1 MEKFFLNYDDSNA
14 EENFAKAKSVLPT
27 IQRLNT
33 ITSIAESHKACASK
47 SFTDQFMV
55 VDSDNYLLD
64 FSLNDVYDSVKEKNK
79 IYVFRSKN
87 PVNDLEYG
95 HGGVKVFQRSL
106 FVDKDVIDFTT
117 SFNGHIRIVKK
128 VLSIHKFNSTPFQ
141 AWRTAVREC
150 AKLSSGIIPNRN
162 NSEDEYRLDIWC
174 SKFNNVENAEFV
186 ESGAKFGRE
195 FGTANKD
202 RPLIL
207 KKINDFKW
215 LKDKYEQMVSRQN

>member
-14 EENFAKAKSVLPT
+14 EENFVKAKSVLPT

-33 ITSIAESHKACASK
+33 ITSIAESHKACASR

-117 SFNGHIRIVKK
+117 SFNGHVHIVKK

-174 SKFNNVENAEFV
+174 SKFNNFENAEFV

-195 FGTANKD
+195 FGPANKD

-215 LKDKYEQMVSRQN
+215 LKDKYEQMVPRQN

>member
-1 MEKFFLNYDDSNA
+1 MEKFFLNYDEPNA
-14 EENFAKAKSVLPT
+14 DDNFARAKLVFPT
-27 IQRLNT
+27 VQRMNT
-33 ITSIAESHKACASK
+33 SQTIIESHKNCAIK

-55 VDSDNYLLD
+55 IDSDNYLLD
-64 FSLNDVYDSVKEKNK
+64 FSLNDVYESVKEKNK
-79 IYVFRSKN
+79 VYVFRSKN

-95 HGGVKVFQRSL
+95 HGGVKVFQRNL
-106 FVDKDVIDFTT
+106 FVDRDVVDFTT
-117 SFNGHIRIVKK
+117 SFNGQIHIVKK

-150 AKLSSGIIPNRN
+150 AKLSAGIIPNRN
-162 NSEDEYRLDIWC
+162 NFDDEYRLDIWC
-174 SKFNNVENAEFV
+174 SKFNNVENVEFV
-186 ESGAKFGRE
+186 KNGAKFGRD

-215 LKDKYEQMVSRQN
+215 LKDKYEQMVSGKN

>member
-1 MEKFFLNYDDSNA
+1 VEKFFLNYDEPNA
-14 EENFAKAKSVLPT
+14 DDNFVRAKLIFPT
-27 IQRLNT
+27 VQRMNT
-33 ITSIAESHKACASK
+33 TQTIIESHKLCAAK

-55 VDSDNYLLD
+55 IDSDNFLLD
-64 FSLNDVYDSVKEKNK
+64 FSLTDVYDSVKEKDK
-79 IYVFRSKN
+79 VYIFRSKN

-95 HGGVKVFQRSL
+95 HGGIKVFQRSL
-106 FVDKDVIDFTT
+106 FVDKDVVDFTT
-117 SFNGHIRIVKK
+117 SFSGHVQIVKK

-150 AKLSSGIIPNRN
+150 AKLSAGIIPNRN
-162 NSEDEYRLDIWC
+162 NIDDEFRLDAWC

-186 ESGAKFGRE
+186 EHGAKFGRD
-195 FGTANKD
+195 FGTTNKD

-215 LKDKYEQMVSRQN
+215 LKEKYEQMVSGKS

>member
-117 SFNGHIRIVKK
+117 SFNGHIHIVKK
-128 VLSIHKFNSTPFQ
+128 LLSIHKFNSTPFQ

-150 AKLSSGIIPNRN
+150 TKLSSGIIPNRN

-195 FGTANKD
+195 FGTVNKD

>member
-1 MEKFFLNYDDSNA
+1 MEKFFLNYDDINA
-14 EENFAKAKSVLPT
+14 KENFARAKVVLPT
-27 IQRLNT
+27 IQQFNT
-33 ITSIAESHKACASK
+33 TTSIAESHKACAAM

-55 VDSDNYLLD
+55 IDSDNYLLD
-64 FSLNDVYDSVKEKNK
+64 FSLTDVYAAVKEKNK

-106 FVDKDVIDFTT
+106 FEDRDVIDFTT
-117 SFNGHIRIVKK
+117 SFKGHVHVVKK

-162 NSEDEYRLDIWC
+162 NSDDEYRLDTWC

-186 ESGAKFGRE
+186 ELGAKFGRD
-195 FGTANKD
+195 FGTTNKD

-215 LKDKYEQMVSRQN
+215 LNDKYEQMVSGQN

>member
-14 EENFAKAKSVLPT
+14 EENFVKAKTVLPT

-33 ITSIAESHKACASK
+33 ITSIAESHKACALK

-117 SFNGHIRIVKK
+117 SFNGHIHIVKK

-195 FGTANKD
+195 FGNANKD

-207 KKINDFKW
+207 KKINDFNW